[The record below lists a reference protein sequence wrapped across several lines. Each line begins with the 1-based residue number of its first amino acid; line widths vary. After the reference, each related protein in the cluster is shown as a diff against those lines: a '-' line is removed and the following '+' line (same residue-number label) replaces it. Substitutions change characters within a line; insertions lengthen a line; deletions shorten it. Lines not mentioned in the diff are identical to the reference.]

1 MAQRL
6 DVRYVNFTT
15 AGSSALQAE
24 PVLPLK
30 TLVLPKKKRAKR
42 VTLFIDPVA
51 IAGIAVAAFM
61 MILMTIGVT
70 SLISARS
77 DEAVMA
83 AYVNTLQT
91 ENNALQAEFEESLDL
106 EELER
111 NALALGMVPASHAEQ
126 IKIQVTDPA
135 TEENSGAL
143 ANFFNLLTDLFA

>member
-1 MAQRL
+1 
-6 DVRYVNFTT
+6 
-15 AGSSALQAE
+15 
-24 PVLPLK
+24 
-30 TLVLPKKKRAKR
+30 
-42 VTLFIDPVA
+42 
-51 IAGIAVAAFM
+51 
-61 MILMTIGVT
+61 MTIGVT

-135 TEENSGAL
+135 TGEDSGAL